1 MEVVL
6 LLLESCLVGEQV
18 MSFGFLPQV
27 VELDQLADGPGADL
41 GNIEFDS
48 KFEVKILNLK

>member
-6 LLLESCLVGEQV
+6 LLLESGLVGEQV
-18 MSFGFLPQV
+18 MPFGFLPQV

-48 KFEVKILNLK
+48 KF